1 MTLEIQTKYA
11 EMVRQ
16 QILDSAEVK
25 RQLAETMSEQI
36 AKAAQ
41 LVVETVQ
48 NGHKVLICGNGG
60 SAAAAQ
66 HFSAEL
72 LNRFERERP
81 GLPAMALTTDAS
93 TLTSIANDYR
103 GRGVELDDL
112 VQIAMLGTL
121 KAVERFD
128 PARGIPF
135 SSFASRTVNGEI
147 KRYFRDR
154 TWAVRPPR
162 SAQERHLDLRRARAA
177 LSSRLGRPP
186 TVAELADEL
195 DISPDQVL
203 DAIEAG
209 AAYRATSLD
218 ARRPGDD
225 DNTTLGERLAGDDV
239 PSRPVELRMLVD
251 QLLDTLPAREAA
263 IIHLR
268 FYEELTQSEIAER
281 LGISQMHVSRLM
293 RRCLEDLRRLLDR

>member
-1 MTLEIQTKYA
+1 MTSGPEGEAIRFDDLFQAYRATGDRG
-11 EMVRQ
+11 VRN
-16 QILDSAEVK
+16 
-25 RQLAETMSEQI
+25 
-36 AKAAQ
+36 Q
-41 LVVETVQ
+41 LVEAHR
-48 NGHKVLICGNGG
+48 GL
-60 SAAAAQ
+60 AA
-66 HFSAEL
+66 
-72 LNRFERERP
+72 
-81 GLPAMALTTDAS
+81 
-93 TLTSIANDYR
+93 SIANDYR
-103 GRGVELDDL
+103 GRGVDLDDL

-177 LSSRLGRPP
+177 LSSSLGRPP
-186 TVAELADEL
+186 TVAELAIEL

-225 DNTTLGERLAGDDV
+225 DNTTLGERLPGDDV

>member
-1 MTLEIQTKYA
+1 M
-11 EMVRQ
+11 
-16 QILDSAEVK
+16 
-25 RQLAETMSEQI
+25 
-36 AKAAQ
+36 
-41 LVVETVQ
+41 
-48 NGHKVLICGNGG
+48 
-60 SAAAAQ
+60 
-66 HFSAEL
+66 
-72 LNRFERERP
+72 
-81 GLPAMALTTDAS
+81 TTDHSSDPLHLDELFRTYRRTGDRAVRNE
-93 TLTSIANDYR
+93 LVEAHRGLAASIANDYR

-128 PARGIPF
+128 PERGIPF

-177 LSSRLGRPP
+177 LSTRLGRPP
-186 TVAELADEL
+186 TIVELATEL
-195 DISPDQVL
+195 DISSDQVL
-203 DAIEAG
+203 DALEAG

-218 ARRPGDD
+218 ARRHGDD
-225 DNTTLGERLAGDDV
+225 DTNTLADRLPGDDV
-239 PSRPVELRMLVD
+239 PTRPVELRMLVD
-251 QLLDTLPAREAA
+251 QLLQTLPRREAA
-263 IIHLR
+263 IMRLR

-293 RRCLEDLRRLLDR
+293 RRCLDDLRDVLER

>member
-1 MTLEIQTKYA
+1 M
-11 EMVRQ
+11 RF
-16 QILDSAEVK
+16 DS
-25 RQLAETMSEQI
+25 
-36 AKAAQ
+36 
-41 LVVETVQ
+41 
-48 NGHKVLICGNGG
+48 G
-60 SAAAAQ
+60 
-66 HFSAEL
+66 
-72 LNRFERERP
+72 P
-81 GLPAMALTTDAS
+81 DAS
-93 TLTSIANDYR
+93 RLDVLFRTYRDGGDRAVRNELVEAHRGLAASIANDYR

-128 PARGIPF
+128 LDRGIPF

-162 SAQERHLDLRRARAA
+162 SAQERHLDLRRVRSG

-186 TVAELADEL
+186 TVVELADEL
-195 DISPDQVL
+195 DLSTDQVL
-203 DAIEAG
+203 DALEAG

-225 DNTTLGERLAGDDV
+225 DSPSLADRLPGSEA
-239 PSRPVELRMLVD
+239 PSRPVELRVLVD
-251 QLLDTLPAREAA
+251 QLLDTLPEREAT
-263 IIHLR
+263 IMRLR
-268 FYEELTQSEIAER
+268 FYDELTQSEIAVR

-293 RRCLEDLRRLLDR
+293 RRCLVELREVLER

>member
-1 MTLEIQTKYA
+1 MTSGPEGEAIRFDDLFEAYRATGDRG
-11 EMVRQ
+11 VRN
-16 QILDSAEVK
+16 
-25 RQLAETMSEQI
+25 
-36 AKAAQ
+36 Q
-41 LVVETVQ
+41 LVEAHR
-48 NGHKVLICGNGG
+48 GL
-60 SAAAAQ
+60 AA
-66 HFSAEL
+66 
-72 LNRFERERP
+72 
-81 GLPAMALTTDAS
+81 
-93 TLTSIANDYR
+93 SIANDYR
-103 GRGVELDDL
+103 GRGVDLDDL

-177 LSSRLGRPP
+177 LSSSLGRPP
-186 TVAELADEL
+186 TVAELAIEL

-225 DNTTLGERLAGDDV
+225 DNTTLGERLPGDDV